1 VRQQRRA
8 PGRLTTGVFL
18 AALRDN
24 RARVSGKSF
33 MSEESRDLPVPDNAE
48 AVGPESSAPPPSPRK
63 ERSTVGVRF
72 GYMRQFG
79 EFTAPADLRLPCG
92 SAVVVQT
99 DRGIELGEAV
109 LTDGCRFGQSV
120 DPEQIERY
128 VASSGA
134 DTYQRRSGRVLRVA
148 TSDDLAEAVHI
159 RAGAAAKVA
168 FCRELVAKHELPMKL
183 VECEHLFGGE
193 RIIFYFMSEGRVD
206 FRALVRDLA
215 HEYQTRIEMRQV
227 GARDEARLVADYE
240 TCGQHCCCRQYLKT
254 LKPVTM
260 KMAKLQKA
268 TLDPSKVSGRCGR
281 LKCCLRYEHTTYE
294 ELDKSVPRMGAR
306 VYTVEG
312 EGVVVA
318 RQVLTQIVQIAKD
331 DGGMATVPVEGILNP
346 EAAEAARAAA
356 AARAEAAAA
365 AAAVR
370 ARGQASDRAGRRTPR
385 RGPRAEPRPAG
396 AAQPGAGTTPPA
408 PRPDAAEPAS
418 EAGQEAAPAGPKK
431 RRRRSRRRK
440 PRGQRGGSES
450 GGAASDGPPG
460 GE

>member
-1 VRQQRRA
+1 MNEE
-8 PGRLTTGVFL
+8 GR
-18 AALRDN
+18 
-24 RARVSGKSF
+24 
-33 MSEESRDLPVPDNAE
+33 ELPSPDNTE
-48 AVGPESSAPPPSPRK
+48 AAGPDTSAPAPPPRK

-72 GYMRQFG
+72 GYMRQLG
-79 EFTAPADLRLPCG
+79 EFTAPADLKLSCG

-109 LTDGCRFGQSV
+109 LADGCRFGQPV
-120 DPEQIERY
+120 EPEQVERY
-128 VASSGA
+128 VAASGA

-168 FCRELVAKHELPMKL
+168 FCRELVARHELPMKL
-183 VECEHLFGGE
+183 VECEHLLGGE

-294 ELDKSVPRMGAR
+294 ELDHSVPRMGAR
-306 VYTVEG
+306 VCTVEG

-331 DGGMATVPVEGILNP
+331 DGGMATVPVEGILDP
-346 EAAEAARAAA
+346 EAAAAARAEAT
-356 AARAEAAAA
+356 ARAEAAAA
-365 AAAVR
+365 AAAER
-370 ARGQASDRAGRRTPR
+370 ARRQESDRSGRRSQR
-385 RGPRAEPRPAG
+385 RRPRAER
-396 AAQPGAGTTPPA
+396 PPA
-408 PRPDAAEPAS
+408 DSTRPDAGKPPPPPRAAAAEPPA
-418 EAGQEAAPAGPKK
+418 EGVDEAAPASPKK
-431 RRRRSRRRK
+431 RRRRRPRRRK
-440 PRGQRGGSES
+440 PRGQ
-450 GGAASDGPPG
+450 GGAEPGGTASQGPPG